1 MKMKDDDYKVREVSN
16 GYVVVTCADN
26 SETIFSTAK
35 EMGKWFAA
43 KEPEPAPEPEETP
56 PVEGK
61 GKKSEA

>member
-1 MKMKDDDYKVREVSN
+1 MKMKDDDYKVRKVSN

-35 EMGKWFAA
+35 QMGKWFAD
-43 KEPEPAPEPEETP
+43 KEPEPAPEETP

-61 GKKSEA
+61 GKNPEA